1 MGSRPAPLKTI
12 AEPEWGQPSRSTD
25 KGGIPTFV
33 YTGSSAEDT
42 RDKVM
47 RGIITENARTIRR
60 SIRHKISGSL
70 LELHLGIQHGDEA
83 DLYL

>member
-1 MGSRPAPLKTI
+1 M
-12 AEPEWGQPSRSTD
+12 
-25 KGGIPTFV
+25 

-60 SIRHKISGSL
+60 GIRHKIFRSL
-70 LELHLGIQHGDEA
+70 LELHLRLQHSDEA
-83 DLYL
+83 DLHL

>member
-1 MGSRPAPLKTI
+1 M
-12 AEPEWGQPSRSTD
+12 
-25 KGGIPTFV
+25 